1 MVDTFSLIPFSV
13 LAFFILLLGGV
24 YMTLGRLSRRR
35 EFTPIPS
42 RGSVF
47 VYMIPPQNRL
57 RVVPHFSSGI
67 VERAKRERA

>member
-13 LAFFILLLGGV
+13 LAFFMLLLGGV

-47 VYMIPPQNRL
+47 VYMIPPQNVMPT
-57 RVVPHFSSGI
+57 RVTP
-67 VERAKRERA
+67 A